1 MPDILPALRYLPFET
16 LSEEESVA
24 VSQAHKVCLVR
35 RTTGTSLNP
44 RYTQDEEGDTK
55 IMG

>member
-1 MPDILPALRYLPFET
+1 MPDIVPALRYLPFET

-35 RTTGTSLNP
+35 RTTGTQP
-44 RYTQDEEGDTK
+44 K
-55 IMG
+55 P

>member
-1 MPDILPALRYLPFET
+1 MPDILLAWHYLPFER

-35 RTTGTSLNP
+35 RTTGTQPKLWIYP
-44 RYTQDEEGDTK
+44 K
-55 IMG
+55 